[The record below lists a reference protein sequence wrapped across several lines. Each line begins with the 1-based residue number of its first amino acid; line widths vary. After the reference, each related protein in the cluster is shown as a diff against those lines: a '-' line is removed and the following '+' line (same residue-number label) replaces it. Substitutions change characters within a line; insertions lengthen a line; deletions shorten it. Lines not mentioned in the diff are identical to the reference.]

1 MRIDVVSVSVRATRC
16 HSADCA
22 PLDINEEK
30 VVAAAEQFIA
40 LGLRD
45 AGYEYINIDVSRDSS
60 GFDLVMLN
68 FTGLLV
74 GTRTKRH
81 WLYCS
86 RL

>member
-1 MRIDVVSVSVRATRC
+1 MHVY
-16 HSADCA
+16 

-40 LGLRD
+40 LGLRN

-68 FTGLLV
+68 FNRIVGRNENETPLV
-74 GTRTKRH
+74 ILFQTMKSFLMEFLVLRRRSTI
-81 WLYCS
+81 
-86 RL
+86 

>member
-1 MRIDVVSVSVRATRC
+1 MFRLETPDVIALIV
-16 HSADCA
+16 HIH